1 MASRRP
7 TRPVYAP
14 SRDSTC
20 VAPDVVNC
28 GSKEGMKRREPQ
40 VFGVCSLLEYLLFLL
55 GQVSVWRGCWVFINT
70 PLTIVELF
78 QGQDV

>member
-40 VFGVCSLLEYLLFLL
+40 VFGVCSLLEYLLFFAGAGVSVEGLL
-55 GQVSVWRGCWVFINT
+55 GFYKYSIDHC
-70 PLTIVELF
+70 
-78 QGQDV
+78 